1 MLDNFRKFKAGPDPF
16 SRMWHVEFRWL
27 QTGISIRHAET
38 VDVKFEAAAD
48 GDTSYERVI
57 ALSHPDL
64 LKLSAATGHR
74 LTDPW
79 CMRIAALHL
88 EHMIETGED
97 IEKTLVTIRYEEME
111 RYAKELQAAH
121 A

>member
-1 MLDNFRKFKAGPDPF
+1 
-16 SRMWHVEFRWL
+16 
-27 QTGISIRHAET
+27 
-38 VDVKFEAAAD
+38 
-48 GDTSYERVI
+48 
-57 ALSHPDL
+57 
-64 LKLSAATGHR
+64 
-74 LTDPW
+74 
-79 CMRIAALHL
+79 MRIAALHL